1 MNTESKIKSL
11 EKLLEKSKTVTIE
24 NSSDPNFKSWKNL
37 VERTFTKIYGNDST
51 EINHFNDLK
60 FYYPAIVYTASSDYT
75 QDHLRVFREDFKILI
90 DSINEYIYEL
100 REEVADNPEK
110 ENTEGT
116 KTEILSKVFISHSS
130 KDSIVVEE
138 IIDLLEAM
146 GLNSAQIFCSSF
158 EGYGIDLGENFLDVI
173 KEVLSSDCMV
183 LFIIS
188 ENFYNSPVCLCE
200 MGATWVLAK
209 EHVPILIPPIDYAD
223 IKGVIPSI
231 QGLKITEPLKFNLLK
246 EKIQNLFNVNSSTSI
261 STWER
266 KRDRVLTRI
275 NEAISSDN

>member
-200 MGATWVLAK
+200 MGAT
-209 EHVPILIPPIDYAD
+209 
-223 IKGVIPSI
+223 
-231 QGLKITEPLKFNLLK
+231 
-246 EKIQNLFNVNSSTSI
+246 
-261 STWER
+261 
-266 KRDRVLTRI
+266 
-275 NEAISSDN
+275 